1 MHKYSVEQVLP
12 HDHPMI
18 FIDELIEHDDN
29 GATCTVTIKPDG
41 PMYDEQLQGVPSY
54 VGIEY
59 MAQTIAAYA
68 NANKLDEGEEVSIGF
83 LVSSR
88 KFTTETRLF
97 PLGQTLTVSVEKVL
111 IGENGLSVF
120 DCIIKEQQQTLV
132 KAKIN
137 IFQPNDPE
145 AFLAGEE

>member
-1 MHKYSVEQVLP
+1 MTNYSIEQVLP

-18 FIDELIEHDDN
+18 LIDELLHYDGDS
-29 GATCTVTIKPDG
+29 ATCAVTIKPES
-41 PMYDEQLQGVPSY
+41 PLYNPELNGVPSY

-59 MAQTIAAYA
+59 MAQTIAAFA
-68 NANKLDEGEEVSIGF
+68 NANKLDEGEKVSIGF

-88 KFTTETRLF
+88 KYTTQLKLYPNGEKFVIR
-97 PLGQTLTVSVEKVL
+97 VEKVL
-111 IGENGLSVF
+111 MGENGLSVF
-120 DCIIKEQQQTLV
+120 DCEIRQHDDVVVT
-132 KAKIN
+132 AKIN